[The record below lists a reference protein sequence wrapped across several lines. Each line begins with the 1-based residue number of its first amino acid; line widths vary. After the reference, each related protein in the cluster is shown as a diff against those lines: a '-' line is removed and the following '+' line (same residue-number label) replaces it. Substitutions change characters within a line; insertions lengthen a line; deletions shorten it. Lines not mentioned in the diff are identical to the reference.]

1 MMNIEVDEP
10 LHLTGFTILCVVALI
25 VEVMFEI
32 VMYLTIGFN
41 MLIIIF
47 ICLNILT
54 FVLLIL
60 TMYNNKNV
68 DIETIKSKGEKIKAY
83 IIEAG
88 TTNKRR
94 QAGTYSYLYV
104 RYNKNKMKIVVKN
117 NKIFKILKL
126 LFKPYPIDKRIEIP
140 VDMYIYKGN
149 RYVDLENINFSEI
162 EGYSEAKKIIEEM
175 EKKDD

>member
-1 MMNIEVDEP
+1 MMNIEIDEP
-10 LHLTGFTILCVVALI
+10 LHLKGFTILCVVALI
-25 VEVMFEI
+25 VEVMFEV
-32 VMYLTIGFN
+32 VMYLAIGFN
-41 MLIIIF
+41 MLIVIF

-54 FVLLIL
+54 LVLLIL

-88 TTNKRR
+88 TTNKRG
-94 QAGTYSYLYV
+94 QWGIYKYLRV
-104 RYNKNKMKIVVKN
+104 RYNEKKIKITVKDNKML
-117 NKIFKILKL
+117 KIFNL
-126 LFKPYPIDKRIEIP
+126 LLKPYPIDKRIEIP

-162 EGYSEAKKIIEEM
+162 EGYSEAEKIIEEI